1 MQASKSTRALRW
13 LATSALSASLLAF
26 VGCGDDSNDDGLA
39 PGGGTPDEGGSDAG
53 GGDGGDGGRPEAICL
68 DAAAFSHLVTV
79 DSAATIT
86 AQDITGTSSLAAV
99 APEGDDPRWLL
110 GLGFD
115 AASGVYA
122 ASLTEAGNAVE
133 GNLRL
138 AVTHGTSAA
147 YLELRRKP

>member
-1 MQASKSTRALRW
+1 
-13 LATSALSASLLAF
+13 
-26 VGCGDDSNDDGLA
+26 
-39 PGGGTPDEGGSDAG
+39 
-53 GGDGGDGGRPEAICL
+53 
-68 DAAAFSHLVTV
+68 VTV

-115 AASGVYA
+115 AVSGVYA

-138 AVTHGTSAA
+138 GVTHGTSAA